1 MPMRLI
7 ALIAAIIVGV
17 VAEGAATHP
26 AAAQAPAQPAAP
38 FLSNHQIVSYYGT
51 PLAPGLGILGQGSQA
66 EVIGWLRTQVDA
78 YAALDPE
85 RPVQPALHLI
95 YALAQAAPGADGLYL
110 GRLSDAIVEEY
121 IALARENGLLLFL
134 DIQMGRS
141 TIAYEV
147 GNVARFLAEPHVH
160 LALDPEFAWGPG
172 VTPVEDIGHLTAA
185 QVNEAQAML
194 QGIAH
199 ENGLPGK
206 ILIVHQFR
214 YSMLP
219 DKSAIGAYDGVELVI
234 DMDGF
239 GPPAAKL
246 ATYDAV
252 ITRDAVQYPGAK
264 LFYEHDVPLMSPAD
278 VLALQPQP
286 VVVIYQ

>member
-1 MPMRLI
+1 MSMRLI
-7 ALIAAIIVGV
+7 SRIAAIIVGV
-17 VAEGAATHP
+17 VTGSAATP
-26 AAAQAPAQPAAP
+26 SAAAQAVSPPAAP
-38 FLSNHQIVSYYGT
+38 LLSNHRIVSYYGT
-51 PLAPGLGILGQGSQA
+51 PLAPGLGILGQGSPA
-66 EVIGWLRTQVDA
+66 EVIGWLRAQADA

-121 IALARENGLLLFL
+121 IALARENGLMLFL

-147 GNVARFLAEPHVH
+147 GNVARFLAEPNVH

-172 VTPVEDIGHLTAA
+172 VTPVEDIGHLTAT

-194 QGIAH
+194 QDIAH
-199 ENGLPGK
+199 EYGLPGK

-219 DKSAIGAYDGVELVI
+219 DKAAIEPYEGVELVI

-239 GPPAAKL
+239 GSPAAKL

-278 VLALQPQP
+278 VLALQPRP

>member
-1 MPMRLI
+1 MSMRLI
-7 ALIAAIIVGV
+7 ALVAAILVGA
-17 VAEGAATHP
+17 VAGGAATHP
-26 AAAQAPAQPAAP
+26 RSAQAVSQPAAP
-38 FLSNHQIVSYYGT
+38 FLSNHRIVSFYGT
-51 PLAPGLGILGQGSQA
+51 PLAPGLGVLGQGSPA
-66 EVIGWLRTQVDA
+66 EVIEWLRAQADA

-95 YALAQAAPGADGLYL
+95 YAVAQAAPGADGLYL
-110 GRLSDAIVEEY
+110 GRLSDALVEEY

-185 QVNEAQAML
+185 QVNQAQAML
-194 QGIAH
+194 QGIAR
-199 ENGLPGK
+199 ENNLPSK

-219 DKSAIGAYDGVELVI
+219 DKAAIGAYDGVELVI

-239 GPPAAKL
+239 GSPAAKL

-252 ITRDAVQYPGAK
+252 ITRDVVQYPGVK
-264 LFYEHDVPLMSPAD
+264 LFYEHDLPLMAPAD
-278 VLALQPQP
+278 VLSLVPQP